1 MGRPKEILEAEEAI
15 VDPPRADLMA
25 ISRHHLEVSDE
36 ALDEAVVNGL

>member
-15 VDPPRADLMA
+15 VDPSRPDLVA
-25 ISRHHLEVSDE
+25 VCRHHLEVSDE